1 MKIVHIEQQGRRLVG
16 LVDPQGHIRDASA
29 LLAAFS
35 GTPYSDAWF
44 ARLAAEPIE
53 SLPVVDGPVRFLP
66 CVQGVGK
73 FIGIGLNYRD
83 HAAEAGLPLPKQ
95 PIVFGK
101 WTSSLAGG
109 YDPIVLPEGSTH
121 TDWEVELGVVI
132 GKAGR
137 DIPQDQALE
146 HVAGYCVVNDVT
158 ERRWQGLDGGQ
169 WALAKGADS
178 FGPIGPWL
186 VSRDE
191 IADPNALALW
201 LEVDGVRYQNGHTSE
216 MIFPVPELIAYLS
229 RFMTLEP
236 GDVIATGTP
245 AGVGMGLKPKP
256 VYLRPGQNV
265 RLGVEGLGVQ
275 EHRVDQGEE
284 PCDPARLLR

>member
-1 MKIVHIEQQGRRLVG
+1 MKVVHIAQAGRCFTALLDQQGQL
-16 LVDPQGHIRDASA
+16 HDASA
-29 LLAAFS
+29 LLSAFS
-35 GTPYSDAWF
+35 GVPYSDDWF
-44 ARLAAEPIE
+44 ACIGSAPID
-53 SLPVVDGPVRFLP
+53 SLPVVTGPVRYLP

-83 HAAEAGLPLPKQ
+83 HAAEAGLAIPKQ

-101 WTSSLAGG
+101 WTSSLAGAH
-109 YDPIVLPEGSTH
+109 DPIVLPPGSTH

-137 DIPQDQALE
+137 AIPIEQALD
-146 HVAGYCVVNDVT
+146 HIAGYCVVNDIT

-201 LEVDGVRYQNGHTSE
+201 LEVDGVRHQNGHTAE

-245 AGVGMGLKPKP
+245 AGVGMGHKPSAVYLKP
-256 VYLRPGQNV
+256 GQIV

-275 EHRVDQGEE
+275 EHRVEQD
-284 PCDPARLLR
+284 

>member
-1 MKIVHIEQQGRRLVG
+1 MKIAHVEQDGRRLTA
-16 LVDPQGHIRDASA
+16 LVDADGRLRDASA
-29 LLAAFS
+29 LVAEFD

-44 ARLAAEPIE
+44 ARLAAEPLE
-53 SLPVVDGPVRFLP
+53 SLPPIENPVRFLP

-83 HAAEAGLPLPKQ
+83 HALEAGLPLPRQ

-101 WTSSLAGG
+101 WTSSVSGA
-109 YDPIVLPEGSTH
+109 YDPILLPEGSTH

-137 DIPQDQALE
+137 DIPEHAALE

-201 LEVDGVRYQNGHTSE
+201 LEVNGMRYQDGHTSQ
-216 MIFPVPELIAYLS
+216 MIFKVPELIAYLS
-229 RFMTLEP
+229 RFMRLEP

-245 AGVGMGLKPKP
+245 AGVGMGHKPP
-256 VYLRPGQNV
+256 VYLKPDQTV

-275 EHRVDQGEE
+275 EHRV
-284 PCDPARLLR
+284 A

>member
-1 MKIVHIEQQGRRLVG
+1 MKVVHIAQAGRRFTALLDQQGL
-16 LVDPQGHIRDASA
+16 LRDASA
-29 LLAAFS
+29 LLSAFS
-35 GTPYSDAWF
+35 GVPYSDGWF
-44 ARLAAEPIE
+44 ACLGSAPIG
-53 SLPVVDGPVRFLP
+53 SLPVVDGPVRYLP
-66 CVQGVGK
+66 CVQSVGK

-83 HAAEAGLPLPKQ
+83 HAAEAGLTIPKQ

-101 WTSSLAGG
+101 WTSSIAGAH
-109 YDPIVLPEGSTH
+109 DPIVLPPGSTH

-132 GKAGR
+132 GKSGR
-137 DIPQDQALE
+137 AIPVEQALD
-146 HVAGYCVVNDVT
+146 HVAGYCVVNDIT
-158 ERRWQGLDGGQ
+158 ERHWQGLDGGQ

-201 LEVDGVRYQNGHTSE
+201 LEVDGVRHQNGHTAE

-245 AGVGMGLKPKP
+245 AGVGMGHKPSAVYLKP
-256 VYLRPGQNV
+256 GQIV

-275 EHRVDQGEE
+275 EHRVEQG
-284 PCDPARLLR
+284 

>member
-1 MKIVHIEQQGRRLVG
+1 MKIVHVEHQGRRLIG
-16 LVDPQGHIRDASA
+16 LIDPQGQIRDASE
-29 LLAAFS
+29 LLAGFS

-44 ARLAAEPIE
+44 ARLGAMPVEV
-53 SLPVVDGPVRFLP
+53 LPMVDRPVRYLP

-83 HAAEAGLPLPKQ
+83 HALEAGLPLPRQ

-101 WTSSLAGG
+101 WTSSLAGAN
-109 YDPIVLPEGSTH
+109 DPIVLPEGSTH

-137 DIPQDQALE
+137 DIPQEKALE

-191 IADPNALALW
+191 IADPNALTLW
-201 LEVDGVRYQNGHTSE
+201 LEVDGIRYQNGHTSQ
-216 MIFPVPELIAYLS
+216 MIFPVAELIAYLS

-245 AGVGMGLKPKP
+245 AGVGMGHKPP
-256 VYLRPGQNV
+256 VYLRPGQRV
-265 RLGVEGLGVQ
+265 KLSVEGLGVQ
-275 EHRVDQGEE
+275 EHLVD
-284 PCDPARLLR
+284 

>member
-1 MKIVHIEQQGRRLVG
+1 MKVVHVEHQGRRLVG
-16 LVDPQGHIRDASA
+16 LIDPQGQIHDASE
-29 LLAAFS
+29 LLTGFT

-44 ARLAAEPIE
+44 ARLGAMPVEVLPMIE
-53 SLPVVDGPVRFLP
+53 RPVRYLP

-83 HAAEAGLPLPKQ
+83 HALEAGLPLPRQ

-101 WTSSLAGG
+101 WTSSLSGA
-109 YDPIVLPEGSTH
+109 YDPIRLPEGSMH

-132 GKAGR
+132 GKAGHN
-137 DIPQDQALE
+137 IPQETALE
-146 HVAGYCVVNDVT
+146 HVAGYCVVNDIT

-169 WALAKGADS
+169 WALSKGADS

-201 LEVDGVRYQNGHTSE
+201 LEVDGIRYQNGHTSQ
-216 MIFPVPELIAYLS
+216 MIFPVAELIAYLS
-229 RFMTLEP
+229 RFMTLKP

-245 AGVGMGLKPKP
+245 AGVGMGHKPP
-256 VYLRPGQNV
+256 VYLRPGQHV
-265 RLGVEGLGVQ
+265 RLSVEGLGIQ
-275 EHRVDQGEE
+275 EHLVD
-284 PCDPARLLR
+284 

>member
-1 MKIVHIEQQGRRLVG
+1 MKIAHVEQDGRRLTA
-16 LVDPQGHIRDASA
+16 LVDTDGRLRDAST
-29 LLAAFS
+29 LVAAFD
-35 GTPYSDAWF
+35 GPPYSDDWLAS
-44 ARLAAEPIE
+44 LAAEPIE
-53 SLPVVDGPVRFLP
+53 SLPILDGPVTWLP

-83 HAAEAGLPLPKQ
+83 HAEEAGLPLPKQ

-101 WTSSLAGG
+101 WTSSLSGA
-109 YDPIVLPEGSTH
+109 YDPIVLPRGSMH

-137 DIPQDQALE
+137 DIPEHAALE

-191 IADPNALALW
+191 IADPNNLALW
-201 LEVDGVRYQNGHTSE
+201 LEVDGMRYQDGHTSQ
-216 MIFPVPELIAYLS
+216 MIFKVPELIAYLS
-229 RFMTLEP
+229 RFMKLEP

-245 AGVGMGLKPKP
+245 AGVGMGHKPP
-256 VYLRPGQNV
+256 VYLKPGQTV

-275 EHRVDQGEE
+275 EHRV
-284 PCDPARLLR
+284 A